1 MPVCV
6 ALRLECVDRNKAVQ
20 LLLIHKI
27 VALRLECVDR
37 NINRPRHNSRDG
49 SRTPFG
55 VRG

>member
-37 NINRPRHNSRDG
+37 NINHPRHNSRDG